1 MTVKKQQVTVVG
13 LGYGEPTALSLGAW
27 EVLSQTNHLYFRT
40 KVHPT
45 VEWLAQ
51 QGIVGESFDHLYET
65 APDFEAVYAGIVD
78 SLARLALEGKKPVYA
93 VPGDPWVAER
103 TVRLLLNRG
112 EEAGF
117 QVVVISSLGGLDA
130 IYASLC
136 LDPTDGLTILDG
148 LNLPTRHPGQPLLI
162 TQVYSQYV
170 ASEVKLW
177 LLATLAGET
186 LVTVVRA
193 AGISDQERIAEI
205 PLYELDRLDWVDYL
219 TSVYVPWPHVDT
231 EFNGDQAV
239 YPLDPLTRVMAKL
252 RSPEGCPWD
261 RQQTHVSLKS
271 YMLEESYEV
280 WDAIDTQN
288 PEKLCD
294 ELGDL
299 LLQVVFHAQ
308 IALENGDF
316 DLNDIIQAITTKLIR
331 RHPHVFGQI
340 EVEGVGEV
348 LSNWEAI
355 KKAEKLTGERKSA
368 LDGVP
373 RYLAGLAKAQKLQAK
388 AAKVGFT
395 WPNVQGAVA
404 KLEEELTELKEA
416 LRFSEG
422 ALRQQKVEE
431 ELGDVLFALAN
442 LARYTGLE
450 AEVAIHSSIAKFERR
465 FRWIEEQLQLSNE
478 KMAERS
484 LPDLLQWW
492 EKSKEATD

>member
-1 MTVKKQQVTVVG
+1 MTVQKQQVTVVG
-13 LGYGEPTALSLGAW
+13 LGYGDPTALSLGAW

-40 KVHPT
+40 KIHPT

-51 QGIVGESFDHLYET
+51 QGIIGESFDQLYET

-78 SLARLALEGKKPVYA
+78 SLARLASEGKELVYA

-112 EEAGF
+112 KEAGF
-117 QVVVISSLGGLDA
+117 RVVVISSLGGLDA
-130 IYASLC
+130 VYASLH

-177 LLATLAGET
+177 LLETLAGET

-193 AGISDQERIAEI
+193 AGISGQERIVEL

-219 TSVYVPWPHVDT
+219 TSVYVPWPQVET
-231 EFNGDQAV
+231 GVNGDRWV
-239 YPLDPLTRVMAKL
+239 YPLDPLATVMAKL

-261 RQQTHVSLKS
+261 RQQTHASLKP

-280 WDAIDTQN
+280 WEAIDAQS

-331 RHPHVFGQI
+331 RHPHVFGQT
-340 EVEGVGEV
+340 EVQGVGEV

-395 WPNVQGAVA
+395 WPSEQETVA
-404 KLEEELTELKEA
+404 KLDEELAELKEA
-416 LRFSEG
+416 LQFPDGSV
-422 ALRQQKVEE
+422 RQQKVEE

-442 LARYTGLE
+442 LARYTGTQ

-465 FRWIEEQLQLSNE
+465 FRWIEEQLQLSGE
-478 KMAERS
+478 KMSELS
-484 LPDLLQWW
+484 LSELLQWW
-492 EKSKEATD
+492 GKSKVETD